1 MKKIKLS
8 IAGLLLSG
16 LSYGQCTT
24 QIKECCKETIMAV
37 YEHEGMTVQSKWCK
51 DSITISYKQLLT
63 LFNDLD
69 EMLLWFKE
77 DENNGDF
84 SHGSIDEEWGHI
96 WLVSMWADKI
106 EETLSQ
112 HGHKIHLKK

>member
-8 IAGLLLSG
+8 VVGLLLSG
-16 LSYGQCTT
+16 LSYGQTV
-24 QIKECCKETIMAV
+24 KECCVKTIQDV
-37 YEHEGMTVQSKWCK
+37 YQYEGMVMSEFRK
-51 DSITISYKQLLT
+51 DSVKVSYTQLLT

-69 EMLLWFKE
+69 EMVSWFKE

-96 WLVSMWADKI
+96 WLVNMWADKI
-106 EETLSQ
+106 EEILSE
-112 HGHKIHLKK
+112 HSHKIHLNK